1 MIQTAQKAQVKKNK
15 TRKERWERY
24 VACFLFSVTLQID
37 TKHSSTPSLD
47 TTEQPQKYTLEKSGI
62 QLHEKQI
69 VINFVN
75 NAFCTVR

>member
-1 MIQTAQKAQVKKNK
+1 M
-15 TRKERWERY
+15 
-24 VACFLFSVTLQID
+24 
-37 TKHSSTPSLD
+37 D

-69 VINFVN
+69 VINFVD